1 MKNHSSDSF
10 ATHEADWLSWLEPLC
25 FDDIPLRDVVNQIT
39 DFLGLSG
46 QEPRCNRLGRLCVAS
61 VGYLRDNSDPA
72 CVTISLSG
80 GRQIRL
86 VPTTGTAAEGLRLFG
101 FVASVAVRAA
111 ARRQTLVEE
120 TLSDPL
126 TGLLNRR
133 GWGDYIHRLPATDGL
148 ILFFDVNGLKA
159 INETLG
165 YEEGDRVLRRLGGIL
180 RQSFRAQDG
189 VCRWG
194 GDEFIVHMSG
204 STEAAARLRIKK
216 INDRL
221 RLEAGVEVAYGS
233 AARLAGDDHARQ
245 ATRAAQRRM
254 SAQKQRRLGRPVRR
268 PRPCFG

>member
-1 MKNHSSDSF
+1 
-10 ATHEADWLSWLEPLC
+10 
-25 FDDIPLRDVVNQIT
+25 
-39 DFLGLSG
+39 
-46 QEPRCNRLGRLCVAS
+46 
-61 VGYLRDNSDPA
+61 VGYSRDNSDPS

-86 VPTTGTAAEGLRLFG
+86 VPKTGTAAESLRLFG
-101 FVASVAVRAA
+101 FVASLAVRAA

-120 TLSDPL
+120 TMSDPL
-126 TGLLNRR
+126 TGVLNRR
-133 GWGDYIHRLPATDGL
+133 GWNDYIQRLPATDGL

-159 INETLG
+159 VNETLG

-194 GDEFIVHMSG
+194 GDEFVVHMSG

-221 RLEAGVEVAYGS
+221 RLEAGVEVAHGS
-233 AARLAGDDHARQ
+233 AARLAGDDHAGQ

-254 SAQKQRRLGRPVRR
+254 LAQKQRRLGRPVRR
-268 PRPCFG
+268 PRAFFG

>member
-10 ATHEADWLSWLEPLC
+10 ATHETDWLSWLEPLC
-25 FDDIPLRDVVNQIT
+25 FDDIPLRDVVNRIT

-46 QEPRCNRLGRLCVAS
+46 PAPRRNRLGRLCVAS
-61 VGYLRDNSDPA
+61 VGYSRDNSDPS

-86 VPTTGTAAEGLRLFG
+86 VPKTGTAAESLRLFG
-101 FVASVAVRAA
+101 FVASLAVRAA

-133 GWGDYIHRLPATDGL
+133 GWRDYIQRLPAMGGL
-148 ILFFDVNGLKA
+148 VLFFDVNGLKA
-159 INETLG
+159 VNETLG

-194 GDEFIVHMSG
+194 GDEFIVYLSG
-204 STEAAARLRIKK
+204 STEGTARLRIKK

-245 ATRAAQRRM
+245 ATRVAQRRM
-254 SAQKQRRLGRPVRR
+254 LAQKQRRLGRPVRR
-268 PRPCFG
+268 PRACLG